1 MPLYWL
7 VYRHHNQISVVI
19 EPGASIIHARL
30 RVALD
35 GLDEGEFTEGHELP
49 GKWKVAKQMIGRRLS
64 QEEAKRLLA
73 KLEWGQSLRLGAA
86 PPSRVISVS
95 LLIEHDGLIRFEERP
110 VDHRLRQ
117 SVPLQCL
124 IIERHQHFELCER
137 CLPKVLV

>member
-1 MPLYWL
+1 MPLHWL
-7 VYRHHNQISVVI
+7 IYRHNNQISVVI
-19 EPGASIIHARL
+19 EPGASLVHARM
-30 RVALD
+30 RAALH
-35 GLDEGEFTEGHELP
+35 GLDQGDFTEGYELDR
-49 GKWKVAKQMIGRRLS
+49 KWKVAKEMVGRRLS

-110 VDHRLRQ
+110 VDHLLRQ
-117 SVPLQCL
+117 PVPFQCL
-124 IIERHQHFELCER
+124 IIERHQHCELGER